1 MVFKNLWAKYSE
13 WNYTKQVLFGS
24 FQLDTSETLGQ
35 LIKTEYTG
43 AKIMTETFTRR
54 TREVLGTN

>member
-1 MVFKNLWAKYSE
+1 M
-13 WNYTKQVLFGS
+13 KQALFGS

-43 AKIMTETFTRR
+43 AKIMTETFTR
-54 TREVLGTN
+54 TTGEVLGTN